1 MPESGI
7 LGFGIRNRAHGNRIS
22 FSTAKGSGLQYLES
36 GIHSVESRIQDCL
49 GFPHIERIVNPNA
62 PKVSLCKEVFERCTS
77 TGSGLFSF
85 LDGVFAQFFL
95 TNRLY
100 NSKDT

>member
-7 LGFGIRNRAHGNRIS
+7 LGFGIRNRAQGNRLP

-36 GIHSVESRIQDCL
+36 GIHSVESRMLGCL
-49 GFPHIERIVNPNA
+49 GLPYMGRIVNPNS
-62 PKVSLCKEVFERCTS
+62 PKVSLCKDVFERCTS

-85 LDGVFAQFFL
+85 GDGGFAKMF
-95 TNRLY
+95 
-100 NSKDT
+100 